1 MLVLRSREIGNPAS
15 YWIPA
20 FAGMTESVP
29 NPRFRGM
36 TEAALDALLTQFIG
50 ALRNADIRISTAET
64 LDALSA
70 VELVGYSDRRLLKDS
85 LALVL
90 PKTLDE
96 KAAFDTCFDQFFSFG
111 DRGSR
116 SPPTTAT
123 SDSEPSGDSAG
134 QAGSGQT
141 GSGGDAQDQRTG
153 NARPGDARQQNTS
166 DVNAERD
173 ETTAAVGSGEMSAP
187 QSALGQLLVRGN
199 QLEITIAINTAGR
212 QVNAHEIEVFT
223 QKGVYTRRIMD
234 AMGQVELQQEIA
246 RLADSAVVPDRRR
259 AVDLTHR
266 RDWLRERVR
275 DYVEHQFL
283 LHADVTGRRLREDM
297 LRDVRLS
304 ALEQRH
310 HRMLHDLVLRMARRL
325 VSEHSRRR
333 RVFRRGQ
340 LHVPRTLRRNMK
352 YDDAVFDLQ
361 WKSVKVDRP
370 KVFAVC
376 DVSGSVAA
384 YARFMLMFLY
394 SLEEVLPKVRSF
406 AFSSDLG
413 EVSELFARN
422 TIDDGIAIALKQ
434 YGGGS
439 TDYGQAFADFRRL
452 CLDEVDNRATIIIL
466 GDARN
471 NYGDARTDVLKELY
485 DRSKRV
491 IWLNPEPRTMW
502 NTGDSEMRHYAAY
515 CHQVEE
521 CSTLA
526 HLERIV
532 GRLLRAVV

>member
-1 MLVLRSREIGNPAS
+1 M
-15 YWIPA
+15 
-20 FAGMTESVP
+20 
-29 NPRFRGM
+29 
-36 TEAALDALLTQFIG
+36 DQLLTQFIG
-50 ALRNADIRISTAET
+50 ALRNADVRISTAET
-64 LDALSA
+64 LDAMGA

-111 DRGSR
+111 DRLSR
-116 SPPTTAT
+116 PPPGVAAG
-123 SDSEPSGDSAG
+123 DAEPSGDAAGQDGNG
-134 QAGSGQT
+134 QAGG
-141 GSGGDAQDQRTG
+141 GGDPQDQRTG
-153 NARPGDARQQNTS
+153 NARPTGSRQQNTAVAT
-166 DVNAERD
+166 DERD
-173 ETTAAVGSGEMSAP
+173 ERATALGSGEMSAP

-199 QLEITIAINTAGR
+199 QMEITIAINAAGR
-212 QVNAHEIEVFT
+212 QVNVHEIEVFT

-234 AMGQVELQQEIA
+234 AMEHAGLQEEIT
-246 RLADSAVVPDRRR
+246 RLAESAAIPDRRR

-333 RVFRRGQ
+333 KVFRRGQ

-370 KVFAVC
+370 RVFAVC

-394 SLEEVLPKVRSF
+394 SLEEVLPRVRSF

-422 TIDDGIAIALKQ
+422 TIDDGIAVALKQ

-452 CLDEVDNRATIIIL
+452 CLDEIDRRATIIIL

-471 NYGDARTDVLKELY
+471 NYGDARTDVLKEFY
-485 DRSKRV
+485 ERSKRV

-502 NTGDSEMRHYAAY
+502 NTGDSEMRHYAPY

>member
-1 MLVLRSREIGNPAS
+1 VD
-15 YWIPA
+15 
-20 FAGMTESVP
+20 T
-29 NPRFRGM
+29 
-36 TEAALDALLTQFIG
+36 LLTQFIG

-64 LDALSA
+64 LDALST
-70 VELVGYSDRRLLKDS
+70 VELVGYGNRRLLKDS

-116 SPPTTAT
+116 PPPTTAT
-123 SDSEPSGDSAG
+123 GDGEPSGDSAG
-134 QAGSGQT
+134 QAGNGQAGT
-141 GSGGDAQDQRTG
+141 GGDAQDQRTG
-153 NARPGDARQQNTS
+153 SAQPSDGRQQDAS
-166 DVNAERD
+166 DVNDERD
-173 ETTAAVGSGEMSAP
+173 RPTAALGSGEMSAP

-234 AMGQVELQQEIA
+234 AMGQAELQQEIA
-246 RLADSAVVPDRRR
+246 RLADSAAVPDRRR
-259 AVDLTHR
+259 AVDLAQR

-310 HRMLHDLVLRMARRL
+310 HRMLQDLVLRMARRL

-333 RVFRRGQ
+333 KVFRRGQ

-361 WKSVKVDRP
+361 WKSVKVDR
-370 KVFAVC
+370 
-376 DVSGSVAA
+376 
-384 YARFMLMFLY
+384 R
-394 SLEEVLPKVRSF
+394 SLRCATS
-406 AFSSDLG
+406 A
-413 EVSELFARN
+413 
-422 TIDDGIAIALKQ
+422 
-434 YGGGS
+434 
-439 TDYGQAFADFRRL
+439 GQSPHT
-452 CLDEVDNRATIIIL
+452 RA
-466 GDARN
+466 
-471 NYGDARTDVLKELY
+471 
-485 DRSKRV
+485 S
-491 IWLNPEPRTMW
+491 
-502 NTGDSEMRHYAAY
+502 
-515 CHQVEE
+515 C
-521 CSTLA
+521 
-526 HLERIV
+526 
-532 GRLLRAVV
+532 

>member
-1 MLVLRSREIGNPAS
+1 M
-15 YWIPA
+15 
-20 FAGMTESVP
+20 
-29 NPRFRGM
+29 
-36 TEAALDALLTQFIG
+36 DQLLTQFIG
-50 ALRNADIRISTAET
+50 ALRNADVRISTAET
-64 LDALSA
+64 LDAMGA

-111 DRGSR
+111 DRLSR
-116 SPPTTAT
+116 PPPGVAA
-123 SDSEPSGDSAG
+123 SDAEPSGDAAGQDGNG
-134 QAGSGQT
+134 QAGG
-141 GSGGDAQDQRTG
+141 GGDPQDQRTG
-153 NARPGDARQQNTS
+153 NARPTGSRQQNTAIAT
-166 DVNAERD
+166 DERD
-173 ETTAAVGSGEMSAP
+173 ERATALGSGEMPAP

-199 QLEITIAINTAGR
+199 QMEITIAINAAGR
-212 QVNAHEIEVFT
+212 QVNVHEIEVFT

-234 AMGQVELQQEIA
+234 AMGHASLQEEIA
-246 RLADSAVVPDRRR
+246 RLADSAAIPDRRR

-275 DYVEHQFL
+275 DHVEHQFL

-333 RVFRRGQ
+333 KVFRRGQ

-370 KVFAVC
+370 RVFAVC

-394 SLEEVLPKVRSF
+394 SLEEVLPRVRSF

-422 TIDDGIAIALKQ
+422 TIDDGIAVALKQ
-434 YGGGS
+434 FGGGS

-452 CLDEVDNRATIIIL
+452 CLEEIDRRATIIIL

-485 DRSKRV
+485 ERSKRV
-491 IWLNPEPRTMW
+491 IWLNPEPRSMW
-502 NTGDSEMRHYAAY
+502 NTGDSEMRHYAPY

>member
-1 MLVLRSREIGNPAS
+1 VD
-15 YWIPA
+15 
-20 FAGMTESVP
+20 T
-29 NPRFRGM
+29 
-36 TEAALDALLTQFIG
+36 LLTQFIG

-64 LDALSA
+64 LDAFST
-70 VELVGYSDRRLLKDS
+70 VQLVGYGDRRLLKDS

-96 KAAFDTCFDQFFSFG
+96 KAAFDTCFDQFFSFREG
-111 DRGSR
+111 AAL
-116 SPPTTAT
+116 PPSTSTAQH
-123 SDSEPSGDSAG
+123 DPFAGDSAG
-134 QAGSGQT
+134 EAGNASAGSG
-141 GSGGDAQDQRTG
+141 DEAQGERTR
-153 NARPGDARQQNTS
+153 NARPSTLQEQEQSSTS
-166 DVNAERD
+166 SPGERD
-173 ETTAAVGSGEMSAP
+173 DNCTLPGSGEMSAP

-199 QLEITIAINTAGR
+199 QMEITIAINTAGR
-212 QVNAHEIEVFT
+212 QVNVHEIEVFT

-234 AMGQVELQQEIA
+234 AMGYGELQQEIG
-246 RLADSAVVPDRRR
+246 RLADSAAIPDRRR
-259 AVDLTHR
+259 AADLTQR

-283 LHADVTGRRLREDM
+283 LHADVTGRRLREDL
-297 LRDVRLS
+297 LRNVRLS

-310 HRMLHDLVLRMARRL
+310 HRLIQELVLRMARRL
-325 VSEHSRRR
+325 ASEHSRRR
-333 RVFRRGQ
+333 KIFRRGQ

-376 DVSGSVAA
+376 DVSGSVAD
-384 YARFMLMFLY
+384 YARFMLIFLY

-422 TIDDGIAIALKQ
+422 SLDDGIALTLRQ

-439 TDYGQAFADFRRL
+439 TDYGQALADFRRL
-452 CLDEVDNRATIIIL
+452 CLEELDNRATIIIL

-485 DRSKRV
+485 ERSKRV
-491 IWLNPEPRTMW
+491 IWLNPEPRSMW

-515 CHQVEE
+515 CHQVDE
-521 CSTLA
+521 CSTLTQ
-526 HLERIV
+526 LERV
-532 GRLLRAVV
+532 VSRLLRAA

>member
-1 MLVLRSREIGNPAS
+1 MDSRLPGNDE
-15 YWIPA
+15 
-20 FAGMTESVP
+20 G
-29 NPRFRGM
+29 GGC
-36 TEAALDALLTQFIG
+36 LDTLLTQFIG
-50 ALRNADIRISTAET
+50 ALRNADVRISTAET
-64 LDALSA
+64 LDALST

-111 DRGSR
+111 DRQSR
-116 SPPTTAT
+116 APPGAAAN
-123 SDSEPSGDSAG
+123 DAELSGDAAG
-134 QAGSGQT
+134 QAGNGQA
-141 GSGGDAQDQRTG
+141 GGGGDPQDQRTG
-153 NARPGDARQQNTS
+153 NARPSGSRQQNAAIAT
-166 DVNAERD
+166 DERD
-173 ETTAAVGSGEMSAP
+173 ERPAALGGGAMSAP

-199 QLEITIAINTAGR
+199 QLEITIAINNAGR
-212 QVNAHEIEVFT
+212 QVDVHEIEVFT

-234 AMGQVELQQEIA
+234 AMGQAELQEEIA
-246 RLADSAVVPDRRR
+246 RLADSTAIPDRRR
-259 AVDLTHR
+259 AVDLTRR

-310 HRMLHDLVLRMARRL
+310 HRLLHDLVLRMARRL

-333 RVFRRGQ
+333 KVFRRGQ

-422 TIDDGIAIALKQ
+422 TVDDGIAIALKQ

-439 TDYGQAFADFRRL
+439 TDYGQAFADFRGL
-452 CLDEVDNRATIIIL
+452 CLGEIDNRATLIIL

-485 DRSKRV
+485 DRAKRV
-491 IWLNPEPRTMW
+491 IWLNPEPRAMW
-502 NTGDSEMRHYAAY
+502 NTGDSEMRHYAPY
-515 CHQVEE
+515 CHQVDE

>member
-1 MLVLRSREIGNPAS
+1 M
-15 YWIPA
+15 
-20 FAGMTESVP
+20 
-29 NPRFRGM
+29 
-36 TEAALDALLTQFIG
+36 DQLLTQFIG

-64 LDALSA
+64 LDALNA

-111 DRGSR
+111 DRLSR
-116 SPPTTAT
+116 PPPEAAA
-123 SDSEPSGDSAG
+123 SDAAASGDAAGQDGNG
-134 QAGSGQT
+134 QAGG
-141 GSGGDAQDQRTG
+141 GGDPQDQRTG
-153 NARPGDARQQNTS
+153 NARPTDSRPQNAAVAT
-166 DVNAERD
+166 DIRD
-173 ETTAAVGSGEMSAP
+173 ERATALGNGEMSAP

-199 QLEITIAINTAGR
+199 QMEITIAINAAGR
-212 QVNAHEIEVFT
+212 QVNVHEIEVFT

-234 AMGQVELQQEIA
+234 AMGHAALQEEIA
-246 RLADSAVVPDRRR
+246 RLADSAAIPDRRR

-333 RVFRRGQ
+333 KVFRRGQ

-370 KVFAVC
+370 RVFAVC

-394 SLEEVLPKVRSF
+394 SLEEVLPRVRSF

-422 TIDDGIAIALKQ
+422 TIDDGIAVALKQ

-452 CLDEVDNRATIIIL
+452 CLEEIDRRATIIVL

-471 NYGDARTDVLKELY
+471 NYGDARTDVLKEFY
-485 DRSKRV
+485 ERSKRV
-491 IWLNPEPRTMW
+491 IWLNPEPRAMW
-502 NTGDSEMRHYAAY
+502 NTGDSEMRHYAPY

>member
-1 MLVLRSREIGNPAS
+1 M
-15 YWIPA
+15 
-20 FAGMTESVP
+20 
-29 NPRFRGM
+29 
-36 TEAALDALLTQFIG
+36 DQLLTQFIG

-111 DRGSR
+111 ERVSL
-116 SPPTTAT
+116 PPSAHAE
-123 SDSEPSGDSAG
+123 SDAALGDDAAG
-134 QAGSGQT
+134 QAGNGQA
-141 GSGGDAQDQRTG
+141 GAGGDSQDQRTG
-153 NARPGDARQQNTS
+153 NARPGTPRQQSNS
-166 DVNAERD
+166 
-173 ETTAAVGSGEMSAP
+173 AAATGQDDNVAALGSGEMSDP

-199 QLEITIAINTAGR
+199 QMEITIAINTAGR
-212 QVNAHEIEVFT
+212 QVNVHEIEVFT
-223 QKGVYTRRIMD
+223 QKGVYTRRVMD
-234 AMGQVELQQEIA
+234 AMGHAELQQEIA
-246 RLADSAVVPDRRR
+246 RLTDSAAIPERRR

-283 LHADVTGRRLREDM
+283 LHADVTGRRLREDL

-310 HRMLHDLVLRMARRL
+310 HRMLQDLVLRMARRL
-325 VSEHSRRR
+325 ISEHSRRR
-333 RVFRRGQ
+333 KVFRRGQ

-361 WKSVKVDRP
+361 WKSVKLDRP

-376 DVSGSVAA
+376 DVSGSVSA

-413 EVSELFARN
+413 EVSELFGRTSVEEA
-422 TIDDGIAIALKQ
+422 IAIALKQ
-434 YGGGS
+434 YGSGS

-452 CLDEVDNRATIIIL
+452 CLDEIDKRATVIIL

-471 NYGDARTDVLKELY
+471 NYGDARTDVLKEIY

-502 NTGDSEMRHYAAY
+502 NTGDSEMRHYSPY

>member
-1 MLVLRSREIGNPAS
+1 M
-15 YWIPA
+15 
-20 FAGMTESVP
+20 
-29 NPRFRGM
+29 
-36 TEAALDALLTQFIG
+36 DQLLTQFIG

-64 LDALSA
+64 LDALSTL
-70 VELVGYSDRRLLKDS
+70 ELVGYGDRRLLKDS

-90 PKTLDE
+90 PKTPDE

-111 DRGSR
+111 DRLSR
-116 SPPTTAT
+116 PLPGAAGEA
-123 SDSEPSGDSAG
+123 EPSGDAAG
-134 QAGSGQT
+134 QAGNGQAGGA
-141 GSGGDAQDQRTG
+141 GSDPRGQRTG
-153 NARPGDARQQNTS
+153 TAQPTDTRQQNVAVTT
-166 DVNAERD
+166 EQRD
-173 ETTAAVGSGEMSAP
+173 ERAIAPGAGEMSAP

-199 QLEITIAINTAGR
+199 QMEITIAINAAGR
-212 QVNAHEIEVFT
+212 QVNVHEIEVFT

-234 AMGQVELQQEIA
+234 AMGHAELQQEITQ
-246 RLADSAVVPDRRR
+246 LAQSAAIPDRRR

-333 RVFRRGQ
+333 KVFRRGQ

-361 WKSVKVDRP
+361 WKSVKIDRP
-370 KVFAVC
+370 KVFAIC
-376 DVSGSVAA
+376 DVSGSVSA

-413 EVSELFARN
+413 EVSELFGRN

-452 CLDEVDNRATIIIL
+452 CLDEIDNRATIIIL

-485 DRSKRV
+485 DRAKRV

-502 NTGDSEMRHYAAY
+502 NTGDSEMRHYAPY
-515 CHQVEE
+515 CHQVDE

-532 GRLLRAVV
+532 GRLLRAVA

>member
-1 MLVLRSREIGNPAS
+1 M
-15 YWIPA
+15 
-20 FAGMTESVP
+20 
-29 NPRFRGM
+29 
-36 TEAALDALLTQFIG
+36 DQLLTQFIG
-50 ALRNADIRISTAET
+50 ALRNADVRISTAET
-64 LDALSA
+64 LDAMGA

-111 DRGSR
+111 DRLSR
-116 SPPTTAT
+116 PPPGVAAG
-123 SDSEPSGDSAG
+123 DAEPSGDAAGQDGNG
-134 QAGSGQT
+134 QAGG
-141 GSGGDAQDQRTG
+141 GGDPQDQRTG
-153 NARPGDARQQNTS
+153 NARPTGSRQQNTAVAT
-166 DVNAERD
+166 DERD
-173 ETTAAVGSGEMSAP
+173 ERATALGSGEMSAP

-199 QLEITIAINTAGR
+199 QMEITIAINAAGR
-212 QVNAHEIEVFT
+212 QVNVHEIEVFT

-234 AMGQVELQQEIA
+234 AMGHAGLQEEIA
-246 RLADSAVVPDRRR
+246 RLADSAAIPDRRR

-333 RVFRRGQ
+333 KVFRRGQ

-370 KVFAVC
+370 RVFAVC

-394 SLEEVLPKVRSF
+394 SLEEVLPRVRSF

-422 TIDDGIAIALKQ
+422 TIDDGIAVALKQ

-452 CLDEVDNRATIIIL
+452 CLDEIDRRATIIIL

-471 NYGDARTDVLKELY
+471 NYGDARTDVLKEFY
-485 DRSKRV
+485 ERSKRV

-502 NTGDSEMRHYAAY
+502 NTGDSEMRHYAPY

>member
-1 MLVLRSREIGNPAS
+1 M
-15 YWIPA
+15 
-20 FAGMTESVP
+20 
-29 NPRFRGM
+29 
-36 TEAALDALLTQFIG
+36 DQLLTQFIG
-50 ALRNADIRISTAET
+50 ALRNADVRISTAET
-64 LDALSA
+64 LDAMSA
-70 VELVGYSDRRLLKDS
+70 VELIGYSDRRLLKDS

-111 DRGSR
+111 DHLSR
-116 SPPTTAT
+116 PPPGVAA
-123 SDSEPSGDSAG
+123 SEVEQSGDAAGQDGNG
-134 QAGSGQT
+134 QAGG
-141 GSGGDAQDQRTG
+141 GGDPQDQRTG
-153 NARPGDARQQNTS
+153 NARQTDSRQQNTAVAT
-166 DVNAERD
+166 DERN
-173 ETTAAVGSGEMSAP
+173 ESTTALGSGEMSAP

-199 QLEITIAINTAGR
+199 QMEITIAINAAGR
-212 QVNAHEIEVFT
+212 QVNVHEIEVFT

-234 AMGQVELQQEIA
+234 AMGHAGLQEEIA
-246 RLADSAVVPDRRR
+246 RLADSAAIPDRRR

-275 DYVEHQFL
+275 DSVEHQFL

-333 RVFRRGQ
+333 KVFRRGQ
-340 LHVPRTLRRNMK
+340 LHLPRTLRRNMK

-370 KVFAVC
+370 RVFAVC

-394 SLEEVLPKVRSF
+394 SLEEVLPRVRSF

-422 TIDDGIAIALKQ
+422 TIDDGIAVALKQ

-452 CLDEVDNRATIIIL
+452 CLDEIDRRATIIIL

-471 NYGDARTDVLKELY
+471 NYGDARTDVLKEFY
-485 DRSKRV
+485 ERSKRV

-502 NTGDSEMRHYAAY
+502 NTGDSEMRHYAPY

>member
-1 MLVLRSREIGNPAS
+1 VD
-15 YWIPA
+15 
-20 FAGMTESVP
+20 T
-29 NPRFRGM
+29 
-36 TEAALDALLTQFIG
+36 LLTQFIG

-96 KAAFDTCFDQFFSFG
+96 KVAFDTCFDQFFSFG
-111 DRGSR
+111 DRASR
-116 SPPTTAT
+116 PPPAAAS
-123 SDSEPSGDSAG
+123 SDAEPSGDSAG
-134 QAGSGQT
+134 QAGNGQA
-141 GSGGDAQDQRTG
+141 GAGGDAQDQRTG
-153 NARPGDARQQNTS
+153 NAQPSDARQQNTS
-166 DVNAERD
+166 AANDERKAP
-173 ETTAAVGSGEMSAP
+173 TAALGSGEMSAP

-246 RLADSAVVPDRRR
+246 RLADSAAVADRRR
-259 AVDLTHR
+259 AVDLTQR

-283 LHADVTGRRLREDM
+283 LHADVTGRRLREDL

-333 RVFRRGQ
+333 KVFRRGQ

-452 CLDEVDNRATIIIL
+452 CLDEIDNRATIIIL

-471 NYGDARTDVLKELY
+471 NYGDARTDVLKEIY

-502 NTGDSEMRHYAAY
+502 NTGDSEMRHYSPY
-515 CHQVEE
+515 CHQVDE

-532 GRLLRAVV
+532 GRLLRAVI

>member
-1 MLVLRSREIGNPAS
+1 M
-15 YWIPA
+15 
-20 FAGMTESVP
+20 
-29 NPRFRGM
+29 
-36 TEAALDALLTQFIG
+36 DQLLTQFIG
-50 ALRNADIRISTAET
+50 ALRNADVRISTAET
-64 LDALSA
+64 LDAMGA

-111 DRGSR
+111 DRLSR
-116 SPPTTAT
+116 PPPGAAA
-123 SDSEPSGDSAG
+123 SDAEASGDAAGQDGNG
-134 QAGSGQT
+134 QAGG
-141 GSGGDAQDQRTG
+141 GGDPQDQRTG
-153 NARPGDARQQNTS
+153 NARPTDSRQQNTAVTT
-166 DVNAERD
+166 DVRD
-173 ETTAAVGSGEMSAP
+173 ERATALGSGEMPAP

-199 QLEITIAINTAGR
+199 QMEITIAINAAGR
-212 QVNAHEIEVFT
+212 QVNVHEIEVFT

-234 AMGQVELQQEIA
+234 AMGHAGLQEEIA
-246 RLADSAVVPDRRR
+246 RLADSAAIPDRRR

-333 RVFRRGQ
+333 KVFRRGQ

-370 KVFAVC
+370 RVYAVC

-394 SLEEVLPKVRSF
+394 SLEEVLPRVRSF

-422 TIDDGIAIALKQ
+422 TIDDGIAVALKQ

-452 CLDEVDNRATIIIL
+452 CLEEIDRRATIIIL

-471 NYGDARTDVLKELY
+471 NYGDARTDVLKEFY
-485 DRSKRV
+485 ERSKRV
-491 IWLNPEPRTMW
+491 IWLNPEPRAMW
-502 NTGDSEMRHYAAY
+502 NTGDSEMRHYAPY

>member
-1 MLVLRSREIGNPAS
+1 M
-15 YWIPA
+15 
-20 FAGMTESVP
+20 
-29 NPRFRGM
+29 
-36 TEAALDALLTQFIG
+36 DQLLTQFIG
-50 ALRNADIRISTAET
+50 ALRNADVRISTAET
-64 LDALSA
+64 LDAMGA

-111 DRGSR
+111 DRLSR
-116 SPPTTAT
+116 PPPGVAAG
-123 SDSEPSGDSAG
+123 DAEPSGDAAGQDGNG
-134 QAGSGQT
+134 QAGG
-141 GSGGDAQDQRTG
+141 GGDPQDQRTG
-153 NARPGDARQQNTS
+153 NARPTGSRQQNTAVAT
-166 DVNAERD
+166 DERD
-173 ETTAAVGSGEMSAP
+173 ERATALGSGEMSAP

-199 QLEITIAINTAGR
+199 QMEITIAINAAGR
-212 QVNAHEIEVFT
+212 QVNVHEIEVFT

-234 AMGQVELQQEIA
+234 AMGHAGLQEEIT
-246 RLADSAVVPDRRR
+246 RLAESAAIPDRRR

-333 RVFRRGQ
+333 KVFRRGQ

-370 KVFAVC
+370 RVFAVC

-394 SLEEVLPKVRSF
+394 SLEEVLPRVRSF

-422 TIDDGIAIALKQ
+422 TIDDGIAVALKQ

-452 CLDEVDNRATIIIL
+452 CLDEIDRRATIIIL

-471 NYGDARTDVLKELY
+471 NYGDARTDVLKEFY
-485 DRSKRV
+485 ERSKRV

-502 NTGDSEMRHYAAY
+502 NTGDSEMRHYAPY

>member
-1 MLVLRSREIGNPAS
+1 M
-15 YWIPA
+15 
-20 FAGMTESVP
+20 
-29 NPRFRGM
+29 
-36 TEAALDALLTQFIG
+36 DQLLTQFIG

-64 LDALSA
+64 LDALST
-70 VELVGYSDRRLLKDS
+70 VELVGYGDRRMLKDS
-85 LALVL
+85 LSLVL

-96 KAAFDTCFDQFFSFG
+96 KAAFDACFDQFFSFG
-111 DRGSR
+111 DHASL
-116 SPPTTAT
+116 PPPAAAGNDAAFT
-123 SDSEPSGDSAG
+123 SDAAG
-134 QAGSGQT
+134 QAGNGQA
-141 GSGGDAQDQRTG
+141 GAGGDAQDQRTG
-153 NARPGDARQQNTS
+153 TVRPGAPRQQQQRTAN
-166 DVNAERD
+166 
-173 ETTAAVGSGEMSAP
+173 TTAQRDDAATALGSGEMSDP
-187 QSALGQLLVRGN
+187 HSPLGQMLVRGN
-199 QLEITIAINTAGR
+199 QLEITIAINNAGR
-212 QVNAHEIEVFT
+212 QVNVHEVEVFT

-234 AMGQVELQQEIA
+234 AMGHPELQQEIT
-246 RLADSAVVPDRRR
+246 RLGDSAAIPERRR
-259 AVDLTHR
+259 GVDLTHR

-283 LHADVTGRRLREDM
+283 LHADVTGRRLREDL
-297 LRDVRLS
+297 LRTVRLS

-333 RVFRRGQ
+333 KVFRRGQ

-370 KVFAVC
+370 KVFAIC

-434 YGGGS
+434 YGSGS
-439 TDYGQAFADFRRL
+439 TDYGQALADFRRL
-452 CLDEVDNRATIIIL
+452 CLDEIDKRATLIVL

-485 DRSKRV
+485 DRAKRV
-491 IWLNPEPRTMW
+491 IWLNPEPRTLW
-502 NTGDSEMRHYAAY
+502 NTGDSEMRHYAPY
-515 CHQVEE
+515 CHQVDE